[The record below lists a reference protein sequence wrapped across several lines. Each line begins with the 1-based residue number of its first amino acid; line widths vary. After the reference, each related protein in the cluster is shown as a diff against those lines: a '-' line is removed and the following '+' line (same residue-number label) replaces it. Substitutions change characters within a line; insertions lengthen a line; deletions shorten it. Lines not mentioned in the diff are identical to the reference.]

1 MYDLVWV
8 ICPWCVIS
16 CSWCCCQKAS
26 PLFSFT
32 CLGNDFQY
40 NWFAIKNMIILHR
53 TLSLFFFFCC
63 ITYRNSIRRLALNKL
78 VFPISSFL
86 YCFWNYLDKN
96 YFIESRG
103 LNRCTFKISCVL
115 TFLLFQSLGRPKPQ
129 VRWLQSGIAL
139 STSSEVSSGSTVT
152 SNVILESL
160 DRSDNGLLLTCEAS
174 NNNISKPVRH
184 SVSLL
189 MNRKFYVFIACSLLP
204 FGSWTL

>member
-63 ITYRNSIRRLALNKL
+63 ITYRNSIRRLSLNKL
-78 VFPISSFL
+78 VFPISSIL
-86 YCFWNYLDKN
+86 YCFWNYLDKR
-96 YFIESRG
+96 Y
-103 LNRCTFKISCVL
+103 ISNFTCFNLL
-115 TFLLFQSLGRPKPQ
+115 TFLIFRSSKT
-129 VRWLQSGIAL
+129 
-139 STSSEVSSGSTVT
+139 TSSMASKWHCIEY
-152 SNVILESL
+152 VI
-160 DRSDNGLLLTCEAS
+160 G
-174 NNNISKPVRH
+174 
-184 SVSLL
+184 SLL
-189 MNRKFYVFIACSLLP
+189 WVYRNIKCNFRKPWSFRQRSIVDLWGFE
-204 FGSWTL
+204 